1 MATDPLPVPVL
12 EARGLAF
19 GYPGVPLFEGLALAL
34 WPGEVRV
41 LLGPSGSG
49 KTTLV
54 HLLAGILR
62 PKAGAVYWRGQAV
75 TDLPEERLARL
86 RRRFLGLVFQHH
98 YLLPE
103 LTALENAILPG
114 WIGGRP
120 DPERGRALLS
130 AVGLLA
136 RAGHLPAALSGG
148 ERQRVAVARALYHR
162 PPLLLADEPTG
173 ALDPKNAE
181 AVLALLVELA
191 RASGSALLLAT
202 HDERLVAGFPGWR
215 IEGGRLVSLGA

>member
-1 MATDPLPVPVL
+1 MAATAVL
-12 EARGLAF
+12 EARGIRF
-19 GYPGVPLFEGLALAL
+19 GYPGVPLFSGLDLALGA
-34 WPGEVRV
+34 GEVRV

-54 HLLAGILR
+54 HLLAGILAPQGGEVR
-62 PKAGAVYWRGQAV
+62 WQGRSITGLA
-75 TDLPEERLARL
+75 EERLVRL

-103 LTALENAILPG
+103 LTALENVLLPG

-120 DPERGRALLS
+120 DPGRGRALLE
-130 AVGLLA
+130 AVGLGD
-136 RAGHLPAALSGG
+136 RADHPPAQLSGG

-173 ALDPKNAE
+173 ALDPAH
-181 AVLALLVELA
+181 AAQVLDLLVGLA
-191 RASGSALLLAT
+191 RQEGAALLLAT
-202 HDERLVAGFPGWR
+202 HDERLVAGLPGWR
-215 IEGGRLVSLGA
+215 IEGGRLVSLGT